1 MTNTLTDDDFT
12 VPPPQEV
19 GESVTWKPSKA
30 GDTIVATIRRRAQ
43 VDTPFAKDKTVI
55 DFVGAD
61 TLTADGAPVD
71 VPAGYDIAFWPTPGA
86 LDAIDAVG
94 AKVGD
99 KVALRLLELVDT
111 GKGNAY
117 RRYGAKH
124 LGAGD
129 VFAADKP
136 AAASD
141 VWQSPF

>member
-1 MTNTLTDDDFT
+1 MTTLTDDDFT
-12 VPPPQEV
+12 VPTPAEV
-19 GESVTWKPSKA
+19 ADSITWKPVKP

-61 TLTADGAPVD
+61 TITADGAPVD

-86 LDAIDAVG
+86 VEAIDAVG

-99 KVALRLLELVDT
+99 KVAVRLLELVDT

-129 VFAADKP
+129 VFAESKP
-136 AAASD
+136 AAAGGD
-141 VWQSPF
+141 DEPF

>member
-1 MTNTLTDDDFT
+1 MTTLTDDDFT
-12 VPPPQEV
+12 VPAPQEV
-19 GESVTWKPSKA
+19 GDSITWKPSKA

-55 DFVGAD
+55 DFVGAS
-61 TLTADGAPVD
+61 TLTADGQPVD

-86 LDAIDAVG
+86 IDAIDAVG

-99 KVALRLLELVDT
+99 KVAVRLLELVDT

-129 VFAADKP
+129 VFADTPKAADDG
-136 AAASD
+136 SD
-141 VWQSPF
+141 RPF